1 MESSLDTSGHTSA
14 GDSVFRILRDAG
26 YVFCGGV
33 RLMWSD
39 SYRAI
44 PEVQHMNF
52 GDY

>member
-1 MESSLDTSGHTSA
+1 MESSLDTSGHTSV
-14 GDSVFRILRDAG
+14 GGSVFCMLKDAG